1 MSRRRWVYRDGEAH
15 EVELDY
21 WPEPR
26 SEVHIMRDIQP
37 YQSMADG
44 TWVTSRSSHRE
55 MLKRNNAVEIG
66 NDPVVTQARPKPLQ
80 SPPGLKETL
89 IMAAHKHN
97 IRGS

>member
-1 MSRRRWVYRDGEAH
+1 MTRRRWIYKDGEAH
-15 EVELDY
+15 EVVNE
-21 WPEPR
+21 EPQQG
-26 SEVHIMRDIQP
+26 VGYHVMPDIQP

>member
-1 MSRRRWVYRDGEAH
+1 MRRRYVMRNGELV
-15 EVELDY
+15 EVSLD
-21 WPEPR
+21 WTPDPR
-26 SEVHIMRDIQP
+26 SDIHIMPDIKP
-37 YQSMADG
+37 YRSMADG